1 MQSCFQSVQALW
13 TWTLRLQRMKL
24 SFPESAAA
32 ASLTKQGTLA
42 LGDQTIG
49 DYLRSELP
57 LNVLISD
64 YCLFISGQAL
74 FARSQ
79 PPQDLCTSG
88 TDIPWGPPPMNC
100 LTCERS
106 EHWTTW
112 HIWRTLH
119 VIWKKNSSV
128 FLYAFLFSSCSCIHV
143 CTVTVELWFYL
154 CAQLFVI
161 TSTLPP
167 NPPAPPLPTQ
177 ALKGKV

>member
-1 MQSCFQSVQALW
+1 
-13 TWTLRLQRMKL
+13 MKL

-106 EHWTTW
+106 EH
-112 HIWRTLH
+112 
-119 VIWKKNSSV
+119 
-128 FLYAFLFSSCSCIHV
+128 
-143 CTVTVELWFYL
+143 
-154 CAQLFVI
+154 
-161 TSTLPP
+161 
-167 NPPAPPLPTQ
+167 
-177 ALKGKV
+177 